1 MTTLASKLKCFL
13 VNTREFSI
21 LFGAAE
27 AGSSSNLGFL
37 LREAGILEEL
47 FIARNRYSGAFTII
61 PSGILYSELLISNLL
76 GMRNAA
82 SFQIKQI

>member
-1 MTTLASKLKCFL
+1 MK
-13 VNTREFSI
+13 
-21 LFGAAE
+21 
-27 AGSSSNLGFL
+27 LGFL

-47 FIARNRYSGAFTII
+47 FIARNRYSGAFTI